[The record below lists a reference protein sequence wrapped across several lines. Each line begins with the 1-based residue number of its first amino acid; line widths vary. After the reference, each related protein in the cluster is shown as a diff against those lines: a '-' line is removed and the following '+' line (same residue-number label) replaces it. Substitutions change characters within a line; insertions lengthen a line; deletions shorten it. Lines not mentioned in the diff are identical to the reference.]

1 MTSSQSKNLLCKYHG
16 IFFTAVMIVI
26 IYLVELV
33 LLHYKYDL
41 FFGAFL
47 QPFSYRSAFDR
58 FTYLVLA
65 FLYDAIF
72 YGALMLIWFFATNK
86 LKKYNIISA
95 LYFSFTVITVIGV
108 ITALEYKILS
118 YFSDTI
124 NLTVIKN
131 LGGGSLSEAFL
142 YAFDEIAL
150 FSLGLLLTITCF
162 IFIVRLI
169 KKSNVIK
176 QCLQNSEYRSTSK
189 IKLPIVIICIITVSG
204 TYFISS
210 FDHLVYGLNKKIS
223 YKVISQS
230 LNMLSDV
237 DFDGY
242 GSISPPF
249 DRAPF
254 DANIYPGALDIPGN
268 GIDEDGL
275 LGDAII
281 EQFEDDFINIK
292 PSKGKNIVLIVLESA
307 RFDLLNKK
315 IDNQYVTP
323 NIRKF
328 AATGTSIECAYTHTG
343 YTTSSIKAIFNRTIV
358 NGFQQNTLAQLLNE
372 SGYNKSFFSAQD
384 ESFGNVAAEVGMLDG
399 NSLYFDARVAIE
411 DRLFRS
417 KEAGSLRLSEERVIN
432 ELQANIGSLDFN
444 APQFIYINIQAA
456 HFWYSHPKMRK
467 IFVSDFIPRS
477 DITIENKEWLD
488 KTYWNA
494 IANADWAVGEII
506 SLLKSRGVYDNTVV
520 AIVADH
526 GESLFDDETLGH
538 GHAVNEIQTKIPFII
553 NNPRIKATQAIGQ
566 TDIAEILISSAFGL
580 NKSWNKTDKTVFQI
594 IGGLSKPVQIAHV
607 SFCEKRTIYDFRT
620 NSLFFSDVKKWV
632 SFEQAISDNTYR
644 ERTTNLI
651 REWEKLR
658 LDQYKSTQ
666 KPQSSTSSH

>member
-1 MTSSQSKNLLCKYHG
+1 MAM
-16 IFFTAVMIVI
+16 AVII
-26 IYLVELV
+26 IYLVELI
-33 LLHYKYDL
+33 LLHFKYDL

-47 QPFSYRSAFDR
+47 QPFSYRSFFDR

-72 YGALMLIWFFATNK
+72 YGALMTVWFLITNK
-86 LKKYNIISA
+86 LKKYHIIST
-95 LYFSFTVITVIGV
+95 LYFSFAVVSIIGV
-108 ITALEYKILS
+108 ITALQYKVLS

-131 LGGGSLSEAFL
+131 LGGGSLSEALL
-142 YAFDEIAL
+142 YASNEIAL
-150 FSLGLLLTITCF
+150 FSLGLLLTIACF
-162 IFIVRLI
+162 VFIVSLI
-169 KKSNVIK
+169 KRSRFVKE
-176 QCLQNSEYRSTSK
+176 CLQNTTGSTDSK
-189 IKLPIVIICIITVSG
+189 IKLPVLIVCIITISG
-204 TYFISS
+204 TYFISG

-230 LNMLSDV
+230 LDKISDV

-242 GSISPPF
+242 GSVSPPF

-254 DANIYPGALDIPGN
+254 NANIYPGALDIPGN

-281 EQFEDDFINIK
+281 EQFADNFKDIN

-315 IDNQYVTP
+315 INNQPVAP
-323 NIRKF
+323 NIREL
-328 AATGTSIECAYTHTG
+328 ASEGTSIECAYTHTG
-343 YTTSSIKAIFNRTIV
+343 YTTSSIKAMFNRSIV
-358 NGFQQNTLAQLLNE
+358 GGFQQNTLVQLLNE

-384 ESFGNVAAEVGMLDG
+384 ESFGNVAKEVGMLDD
-399 NSLYFDARVAIE
+399 SSYYFDARVAIE

-417 KEAGSLRLSEERVIN
+417 KEAGSLRLSEERIVD
-432 ELQANIGSLDFN
+432 ELRANIGSMDFN
-444 APQFIYINIQAA
+444 NPQFIYLNIQAA
-456 HFWYSHPKMRK
+456 HFWYSHPQMRK
-467 IFVSDFIPRS
+467 IFVSEFIPRS
-477 DITIENKEWLD
+477 DITVENKEWLD
-488 KTYWNA
+488 NTYWNA

-506 SLLKSRGVYDNTVV
+506 NLLKSKGVYDNTVV
-520 AIVADH
+520 AIVSDH
-526 GESLFDDETLGH
+526 GESLFDDGTLGH
-538 GHAVNEIQTKIPFII
+538 GHAVNEIQTRIPLII
-553 NNPRIKATQAIGQ
+553 NDPTIKTTQAIGQ
-566 TDIAEILISSAFGL
+566 TDIAEMLVSSAFGI
-580 NKSWNKTDKTVFQI
+580 NKSWNETDKTVFQI

-620 NSLFFSDVKKWV
+620 NSLFFSDVKKWI

-666 KPQSSTSSH
+666 KPQSPNPSH

>member
-1 MTSSQSKNLLCKYHG
+1 
-16 IFFTAVMIVI
+16 MIVI
-26 IYLVELV
+26 IYLVELI
-33 LLHYKYDL
+33 LLHFKYDL

-86 LKKYNIISA
+86 LKKYNIISV

-108 ITALEYKILS
+108 ITALEYKIMS

-150 FSLGLLLTITCF
+150 FSLGLLLAITCF

-169 KKSNVIK
+169 KKSNAIK

-189 IKLPIVIICIITVSG
+189 IKLPIVIICIITVSS

-307 RFDLLNKK
+307 RFDLLSKK
-315 IDNQYVTP
+315 INNQHVAP
-323 NIRKF
+323 NILSI
-328 AATGTSIECAYTHTG
+328 ASEGTSIECAYTHTG
-343 YTTSSIKAIFNRTIV
+343 YTTSSIKAMFNRTIV

-432 ELQANIGSLDFN
+432 ELQANIGSLNFN
-444 APQFIYINIQAA
+444 TPQFIYINIQAA
-456 HFWYSHPKMRK
+456 HFWYSHPEMRK

-494 IANADWAVGEII
+494 IANADWAVGEIVN
-506 SLLKSRGVYDNTVV
+506 LLKSHGVYDNTVV

-526 GESLFDDETLGH
+526 GESLFDDGTLGH
-538 GHAVNEIQTKIPFII
+538 GHAVNEIQTKIPLII
-553 NNPRIKATQAIGQ
+553 NNPTIKVTQAIGQ
-566 TDIAEILISSAFGL
+566 TDIAEILINSAFGL
-580 NKSWNKTDKTVFQI
+580 NKSWNKTGKTVFQI
-594 IGGLSKPVQIAHV
+594 IGGLSNPVQIAHV
-607 SFCEKRTIYDFRT
+607 SFCDKRTIYDFRT

>member
-1 MTSSQSKNLLCKYHG
+1 
-16 IFFTAVMIVI
+16 MIVI

-86 LKKYNIISA
+86 LKKYNIISV

-108 ITALEYKILS
+108 ITALEYKIMS

-150 FSLGLLLTITCF
+150 FSLGLLLAITCF

-169 KKSNVIK
+169 KKSNAIK
-176 QCLQNSEYRSTSK
+176 QCLQNSEYGSTSK
-189 IKLPIVIICIITVSG
+189 IKLPIVIICIITVSS

-307 RFDLLNKK
+307 RFDLLSKK
-315 IDNQYVTP
+315 INNQHVAP
-323 NIRKF
+323 NILSI
-328 AATGTSIECAYTHTG
+328 ASEGTSIECAYTHTG
-343 YTTSSIKAIFNRTIV
+343 YTTSSIKAMFNRTIV

-432 ELQANIGSLDFN
+432 ELQSNIGNLNFN
-444 APQFIYINIQAA
+444 TPQFIYINIQAA

-494 IANADWAVGEII
+494 IANADWAVGEIVN
-506 SLLKSRGVYDNTVV
+506 LLKSHGVYDNTVV

-526 GESLFDDETLGH
+526 GESLFDDGTLGH
-538 GHAVNEIQTKIPFII
+538 GHVVNEIQTKIPFII
-553 NNPRIKATQAIGQ
+553 NNPTIKVAQAIGQ

-580 NKSWNKTDKTVFQI
+580 HKSWNKTDKTVFQI
-594 IGGLSKPVQIAHV
+594 IGGLSNPVQIAHV